1 MKTSSDK
8 RKTAAPQ
15 LRMTPGTY
23 YVWVAGSC
31 DYGHEERC
39 SGGTYIMIKNGEVVE
54 TYVAHEDHTTEFR
67 MILTVMIHAME
78 VIPNGSDIVFL
89 TNVSY
94 ILQNWDKE
102 PTGKSANADLIGNC
116 ISVRER
122 HASVSVKI
130 VPFHKYRQLQE
141 ANSLAHEAMIEL
153 RNKGKEPDKSVE
165 SAKYAAYNKYDR
177 IKSNDKNNR

>member
-39 SGGTYIMIKNGEVVE
+39 SGGAYIMIMNGEVIE
-54 TYVAHEDHTTEFR
+54 TYVAHEYHTTEFR
-67 MILTVMIHAME
+67 MILTVMIQAME
-78 VIPNGSDIVFL
+78 AIPNGSDIVFL

-94 ILQNWDKE
+94 IL
-102 PTGKSANADLIGNC
+102 
-116 ISVRER
+116 
-122 HASVSVKI
+122 
-130 VPFHKYRQLQE
+130 
-141 ANSLAHEAMIEL
+141 
-153 RNKGKEPDKSVE
+153 
-165 SAKYAAYNKYDR
+165 
-177 IKSNDKNNR
+177 

>member
-8 RKTAAPQ
+8 RKAAVPQ

-39 SGGTYIMIKNGEVVE
+39 SGGAYIMIMNGEVIE

-67 MILTVMIHAME
+67 MILTIMIHALE

-94 ILQNWDKE
+94 ILQNWNKE
-102 PTGKSANADLIGNC
+102 PTDKSANADLIGKC
-116 ISVRER
+116 ISVRKR

-153 RNKGKEPDKSVE
+153 RSKGKEPYKSV
-165 SAKYAAYNKYDR
+165 
-177 IKSNDKNNR
+177 

>member
-1 MKTSSDK
+1 MITINGVKPDMIANNVEPFEPTH
-8 RKTAAPQ
+8 
-15 LRMTPGTY
+15 PGS
-23 YVWVAGSC
+23 V
-31 DYGHEERC
+31 
-39 SGGTYIMIKNGEVVE
+39 
-54 TYVAHEDHTTEFR
+54 
-67 MILTVMIHAME
+67 L
-78 VIPNGSDIVFL
+78 
-89 TNVSY
+89 
-94 ILQNWDKE
+94 KE
-102 PTGKSANADLIGNC
+102 TGKSANADLIGNC

-177 IKSNDKNNR
+177 SKSNDKDNR